1 MAKAKSKKRS
11 VVRLIRKSNDLVEA
25 KYKFD
30 IWEMRIFTKMLTLI
44 HPDDKDFKDYRIY
57 LHEVIN
63 DFELKK
69 NKEAYEWLKRGA
81 RKLMTKIIRVVRET
95 DEGPMEFQTPITVG
109 VENPLNQT
117 KSGEMAYVDVSF
129 HPKMKPYLIALQSK
143 FTIYDVRNI
152 LNLPSSYSIRIY
164 ELLKQYEKIGRRK
177 IALTELKEIIGV
189 IEEVEEKGKKL
200 VLDNYPLY
208 GNFRQR
214 VLLKAQKD
222 LKKYTDISFE
232 FEPVK
237 RGRKVDSLVFFIIS
251 NKQTKEEKKTN
262 KSTKIP
268 VEIIESELF
277 NELFPRVEKWIKKSA
292 FRNLLKKYPEAQVKN
307 AVELTLNRIK
317 RGDNIINVAGHIVQL
332 AKQTTLFDS
341 GSQKKQEAI
350 EKKKK
355 AADLGRQ
362 KESLKKLKKELE
374 TERYQKEL
382 LVIDA
387 IVEEFPEAREIALLK
402 VTSGMFGKY
411 YDSDKSFDE
420 NCENQLFLTAFRG
433 AVKKEFPSKF
443 LEINKEYNPK
453 ILKVKQRI
461 ERL

>member
-117 KSGEMAYVDVSF
+117 KGGEMAYVDVSF

-232 FEPVK
+232 FDPIK
-237 RGRKVDSLVFFIIS
+237 RGRKVDSIVFYIIS
-251 NKQTKEEKKTN
+251 NKKTEANNSKKTIG
-262 KSTKIP
+262 TP
-268 VEIIESELF
+268 VEIVESQLF
-277 NELFPRVEKWIKKSA
+277 NELYPRIEKWLKKDA
-292 FRNLLKKYPEAQVKN
+292 FRNLIEKHPEVQVRN
-307 AVELTLNRIK
+307 AITLTLNRLE
-317 RGDNIINVAGHIVQL
+317 RGDEIKNVAGHIVQL

-341 GSQKKQEAI
+341 GGQRKQEAI

-355 AADLGRQ
+355 AEDIGRQ
-362 KESLKKLKKELE
+362 KTSLKKLKKELE
-374 TERYQKEL
+374 KERYQKEL
-382 LVIDA
+382 SVIDA

-402 VTSGMFGKY
+402 VKSGMFGKY
-411 YDSDKSFDE
+411 YDAEKSFEE

-443 LEINKEYNPK
+443 LEINEEYKPK
-453 ILKVKQRI
+453 ILKVKKGL